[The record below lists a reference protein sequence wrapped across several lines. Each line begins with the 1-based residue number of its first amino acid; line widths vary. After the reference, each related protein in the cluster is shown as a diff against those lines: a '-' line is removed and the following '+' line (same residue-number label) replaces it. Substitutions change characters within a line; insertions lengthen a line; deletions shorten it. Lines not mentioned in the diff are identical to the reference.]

1 MSNVPTSHLTIRLLL
16 AACVLATLITSCTPR
31 HKFVYLNDIRNE
43 DTLLGPVRP
52 FKETIIEPDDQLS
65 VQVSAYNPADVEMF
79 NMLQTGAG
87 GGMGGA
93 GGGGGA
99 MGAGGAGGGMVGVPT
114 TIGYLVDKRGMI
126 TIPYLGE
133 FLAAGLTIR
142 EMEIYLAKQLE
153 RFVKQPI
160 VKVRF
165 LNHFVSIVGDAGG
178 GKINM
183 PNERLT
189 MFDLLAATGDLRT
202 TAYRM
207 NILVIRED
215 KGYRITGR
223 VNLLSK
229 NVFDNPFFYLQNKDM
244 VYVEPVQASYVTS
257 RDIYTRLINIGATFF
272 TIALSLLTLM
282 NR

>member
-1 MSNVPTSHLTIRLLL
+1 MSNKPTSVHRMKMLL
-16 AACVLATLITSCTPR
+16 AATILATIIHSCTPR
-31 HKFVYLNDIRNE
+31 SSFVYLNDIRYE
-43 DTLLGPVRP
+43 DTLIGPVKP
-52 FKETIIEPDDQLS
+52 FKETLIEPDDQLS
-65 VQVSAYNPADVEMF
+65 IQVSAYNPADVEMF
-79 NMLQTGAG
+79 NMLQNGAG
-87 GGMGGA
+87 GGAGGSGGA
-93 GGGGGA
+93 IGSA
-99 MGAGGAGGGMVGVPT
+99 MVGVPT

-165 LNHFVSIVGDAGG
+165 LNHFVSIVGDAGV

-189 MFDLLAATGDLRT
+189 MFDLLAATGDMRPS
-202 TAYRM
+202 AYRD

-229 NVFDNPFFYLQNKDM
+229 NVFENPYFYLQNKDM
-244 VYVEPVQASYVTS
+244 VYVEPVQASYITS
-257 RDIYTRLINIGATFF
+257 RDIYSRLF
-272 TIALSLLTLM
+272 TIGTTIFTITLSLLTLF

>member
-1 MSNVPTSHLTIRLLL
+1 MKMLL
-16 AACVLATLITSCTPR
+16 AATFLAIIISSCTPR
-31 HKFVYLNDIRNE
+31 KNFVYLNDIRYE
-43 DTLLGPVRP
+43 DTLIGPVKP
-52 FKETIIEPDDQLS
+52 FKETLIEPDDQLS
-65 VQVSAYNPADVEMF
+65 IQVSAYNPADVEMF

-87 GGMGGA
+87 GGAGNVGA
-93 GGGGGA
+93 GG
-99 MGAGGAGGGMVGVPT
+99 GAGGAGGGMVGIPT

-165 LNHFVSIVGDAGG
+165 LNHFVSIVGDAVG

-189 MFDLLAATGDLRT
+189 MFDLLATTGDLRA
-202 TAYRM
+202 TAYRE

-229 NVFDNPFFYLQNKDM
+229 NVFENPFFYLQNKDM
-244 VYVEPVQASYVTS
+244 VYIEPVQASYMTS
-257 RDIYTRLINIGATFF
+257 RDIYTRLISIGTTFF
-272 TIALSLLTLM
+272 TIALSLITLF

>member
-1 MSNVPTSHLTIRLLL
+1 MAIRLLL
-16 AACVLATLITSCTPR
+16 SATIIMTVISSCTPR
-31 HKFVYLNDIRNE
+31 RNFVYVNDIGYQ
-43 DTLLGPVRP
+43 DSIIGPVKP

-65 VQVSAYNPADVEMF
+65 IQVSAYNPDDVQMF
-79 NMLQTGAG
+79 NTLLMGAGAGAG
-87 GGMGGA
+87 GGMGGGMA
-93 GGGGGA
+93 QGGGG
-99 MGAGGAGGGMVGVPT
+99 MGGGVGVPT
-114 TIGYLVDKRGMI
+114 TMGYLVDKRGMI
-126 TIPYLGE
+126 TLPYLGE

-142 EMEIYLAKQLE
+142 EMEIYLGKQLE

-165 LNHFVSIVGDAGG
+165 LNHFVSVIGDAGG

-189 MFDLLAATGDLRT
+189 MFDLLAASGDLRT
-202 TAYRM
+202 TAYRH

-229 NVFDNPFFYLQNKDM
+229 SVFENPYFYLQNKDI
-244 VYVEPVQASYVTS
+244 VYVEPVMATYMSS
-257 RDIYTRLINIGATFF
+257 RDIYTRLYGIGATVL
-272 TIALSLLTLM
+272 TVILSLITLTKG
-282 NR
+282 N

>member
-1 MSNVPTSHLTIRLLL
+1 MAIRLLL
-16 AACVLATLITSCTPR
+16 SATIIMTVISSCTPR
-31 HKFVYLNDIRNE
+31 RNFVYVNDIGYQ
-43 DTLLGPVRP
+43 DSIIGPVKP

-65 VQVSAYNPADVEMF
+65 IQVSAYNPDDVQMF
-79 NMLQTGAG
+79 NTLLMGAGAGAG
-87 GGMGGA
+87 GGMGGGMA
-93 GGGGGA
+93 QGGGG
-99 MGAGGAGGGMVGVPT
+99 MGGGVGVPT
-114 TIGYLVDKRGMI
+114 TMGYLVDKRGMI
-126 TIPYLGE
+126 TLPYLGE

-142 EMEIYLAKQLE
+142 EMEIYPGKQLE

-165 LNHFVSIVGDAGG
+165 LNHFVSVIGDAGG

-189 MFDLLAATGDLRT
+189 MFDLLAASGDLRT
-202 TAYRM
+202 TAYRH

-229 NVFDNPFFYLQNKDM
+229 SVFENPYFYLQNKDI
-244 VYVEPVQASYVTS
+244 VYVEPVMATYMSS
-257 RDIYTRLINIGATFF
+257 RDIYTRLYGIGATVL
-272 TIALSLLTLM
+272 TVILSLITLTKG
-282 NR
+282 N

>member
-1 MSNVPTSHLTIRLLL
+1 MSKAPTSFLTIKHLL
-16 AACVLATLITSCTPR
+16 AATMLATIITSCTPR
-31 HKFVYLNDIRNE
+31 SNFVYLNDIRYE
-43 DTLLGPVRP
+43 DTLIGPIRP
-52 FKETIIEPDDQLS
+52 FKETLIEPDDQLS
-65 VQVSAYNPADVEMF
+65 IQVSAYNPADVEMF
-79 NMLQTGAG
+79 NMLQNGA
-87 GGMGGA
+87 A
-93 GGGGGA
+93 GVAG
-99 MGAGGAGGGMVGVPT
+99 GAGGAGGGGMVGLPT
-114 TIGYLVDKRGMI
+114 TVGYLVDKRGMI

-142 EMEIYLAKQLE
+142 EMEIYLSKQLE

-189 MFDLLAATGDLRT
+189 MFDVLAATGDLRS
-202 TAYRM
+202 TAYRD

-229 NVFDNPFFYLQNKDM
+229 NVFENPFFYLQNKDM
-244 VYVEPVQASYVTS
+244 VYVEPVQATYITS
-257 RDIYTRLINIGATFF
+257 RDMFTKLFAIGSTFF
-272 TIALSLLTLM
+272 TIGLSLLTLF

>member
-1 MSNVPTSHLTIRLLL
+1 MSKAPTSVLTIKLLL
-16 AACVLATLITSCTPR
+16 AATLLATLINSCTPR
-31 HKFVYLNDIRNE
+31 RNFVYLNDIRYE
-43 DTLLGPVRP
+43 DTLIGRIRP

-65 VQVSAYNPADVEMF
+65 IQVSAYNPADVEMF
-79 NMLQTGAG
+79 NILQN
-87 GGMGGA
+87 GA
-93 GGGGGA
+93 GGGGVGVGGGVGGGGGA
-99 MGAGGAGGGMVGVPT
+99 GAGGMIGVPT
-114 TIGYLVDKRGMI
+114 TLGYLVDKRGMI

-189 MFDLLAATGDLRT
+189 MFDVLAATGDIRP
-202 TAYRM
+202 TAYRD

-215 KGYRITGR
+215 RGYRITGR

-229 NVFDNPFFYLQNKDM
+229 NVFENPFFYLQNKDM
-244 VYVEPVQASYVTS
+244 VYVEPVQATYITS
-257 RDIYTRLINIGATFF
+257 RDIYTKLFAIGSTFF
-272 TIALSLLTLM
+272 TIGLSLLTLFK
-282 NR
+282 R

>member
-1 MSNVPTSHLTIRLLL
+1 MKKSPAASTAIRLFLS
-16 AACVLATLITSCTPR
+16 ATIILTVISSCTPR
-31 HKFVYLNDIRNE
+31 RNFVYVNDIGYQ
-43 DTLLGPVRP
+43 DSIIGAVKP

-65 VQVSAYNPADVEMF
+65 IQVSAYNPDDVQMF
-79 NMLQTGAG
+79 NSLLMGAGGAAG
-87 GGMGGA
+87 GGMGGGMGQ
-93 GGGGGA
+93 GGGG
-99 MGAGGAGGGMVGVPT
+99 MGGGVGVPT
-114 TIGYLVDKRGMI
+114 TMGYLVDKRGMI
-126 TIPYLGE
+126 TLPYLGE

-142 EMEIYLAKQLE
+142 EMEIYLGKQLE

-165 LNHFVSIVGDAGG
+165 LNHFVSVIGDAGG

-189 MFDLLAATGDLRT
+189 MFDLLAASGDLRT
-202 TAYRM
+202 TAYRH

-229 NVFDNPFFYLQNKDM
+229 SVFENPYFYLQNKDI
-244 VYVEPVQASYVTS
+244 VYVEPVMATYMSS
-257 RDIYTRLINIGATFF
+257 RDIYTRLYGIGATVL
-272 TIALSLLTLM
+272 TVILSLITLTKG
-282 NR
+282 N

>member
-1 MSNVPTSHLTIRLLL
+1 MRNAPTSALTIKWLL
-16 AACVLATLITSCTPR
+16 AATFLATIVSSCTPR
-31 HKFVYLNDIRNE
+31 RNFVYLNDIRYE
-43 DTLLGPVRP
+43 DTLIGAIRP

-65 VQVSAYNPADVEMF
+65 IQVSAYNPADVEMF
-79 NMLQTGAG
+79 NMLQNAAG
-87 GGMGGA
+87 GGGA
-93 GGGGGA
+93 GGAAGMGG
-99 MGAGGAGGGMVGVPT
+99 GGAGGGMVGVPT
-114 TIGYLVDKRGMI
+114 TLGYLVDKRGMI

-189 MFDLLAATGDLRT
+189 MFDLLAASGDLKG
-202 TAYRM
+202 TAYRD

-244 VYVEPVQASYVTS
+244 VYVEPVQASYITS
-257 RDIYTRLINIGATFF
+257 RDIYTKLF
-272 TIALSLLTLM
+272 TIGSTFLTIGLSLLTLFK
-282 NR
+282 R

>member
-1 MSNVPTSHLTIRLLL
+1 MRNAPTLTLTIKFLM
-16 AACVLATLITSCTPR
+16 AATFFATIISSCTPR
-31 HKFVYLNDIRNE
+31 RNFVYLNDIRYD
-43 DTLLGPVRP
+43 DTLIGPVRP
-52 FKETIIEPDDQLS
+52 FKETLIEPDDQLS
-65 VQVSAYNPADVEMF
+65 IQVSAYNPDDVEMF
-79 NMLQTGAG
+79 NMLQNGAG
-87 GGMGGA
+87 GGGVGVGGGA
-93 GGGGGA
+93 GGGVGGGA
-99 MGAGGAGGGMVGVPT
+99 VGVPT
-114 TIGYLVDKRGMI
+114 TLGYLVDKRGMI

-142 EMEIYLAKQLE
+142 EMEIYLSKQLE

-165 LNHFVSIVGDAGG
+165 LNHFVSVVGDAGG

-189 MFDLLAATGDLRT
+189 MFDVLATSGDLRA
-202 TAYRM
+202 TAFRH

-244 VYVEPVQASYVTS
+244 VYVEPVQATYITS
-257 RDIYTRLINIGATFF
+257 RDMYTKLFAMGSTFF
-272 TIALSLLTLM
+272 TIGLSLITIFK
-282 NR
+282 R